1 MEYLKKFIRRV
12 VWRKV
17 PATVLP
23 KSTVLLAHLTILCV
37 VFVKSII
44 SFICVSLYIIMCN
57 FIVMILVVTKMEK
70 HRNKY
75 EKRS

>member
-1 MEYLKKFIRRV
+1 MNN
-12 VWRKV
+12 
-17 PATVLP
+17 
-23 KSTVLLAHLTILCV
+23 LLYTLLTILCV